1 MSDAYVIEIDDVA
14 VGVVVRQGE
23 ADGGR
28 RYCFYAANAPFRSI
42 DGKAFPTPDKARK
55 AAVAL
60 MGKIRK
66 GAGAET
72 VVRH

>member
-23 ADGGR
+23 AEGGR
-28 RYCFYAANAPFRSI
+28 RYCFYAANVPFRSI
-42 DGKAFPTPDKARK
+42 DGKVFPTPDKARK

-60 MGKIRK
+60 MKNIRK
-66 GAGAET
+66 GASFGL

>member
-1 MSDAYVIEIDDVA
+1 MSNAYVIEIDDVA

-42 DGKAFPTPDKARK
+42 EGKAFRTPDKARK
-55 AAVAL
+55 AAIAL
-60 MGKIRK
+60 MGKTSKSAR
-66 GAGAET
+66 AET
-72 VVRH
+72 VLRH

>member
-1 MSDAYVIEIDDVA
+1 MSNAYVIEIDDVA

-42 DGKAFPTPDKARK
+42 EGKAFRTPDKARK
-55 AAVAL
+55 AAIAL
-60 MGKIRK
+60 MGKNRK
-66 GAGAET
+66 SLRAET

>member
-1 MSDAYVIEIDDVA
+1 MSNAYVIEIDDVA

-28 RYCFYAANAPFRSI
+28 RYSFYAANAPFRSI
-42 DGKAFPTPDKARK
+42 EGKIFRRPDKARR

-60 MGKIRK
+60 LKDARK
-66 GAGAET
+66 FVSAET
-72 VVRH
+72 VVRE